1 MFLLIL
7 AVNAA
12 GWGIYVLCVMPHHF
26 NYQGVGGSRGLGV
39 GLGVAITAWFLGF
52 RHAFDADHIS
62 CIDNTTRKLMADGK
76 RPLGSGFFFSF
87 GHSTIV
93 VAVGVGI
100 TFAARAVF
108 GAVVNPSSTFETAGG
123 TAGTLVSAG
132 FLYLIAVL
140 NLIVLVGIFKVFRDM
155 RRGTYDEQELEA
167 QLQARGL
174 MYRFFGRF
182 MKSINHTWQLYF
194 VGLVF
199 GIGFDTATE
208 VVLLSAT
215 AYAAI
220 QGLPYYAV
228 LALPFL
234 FSGGMMLF
242 DTLDGCFMNFAYG
255 WAFARPVRK
264 VYYNLVITGLSIGA
278 AFIIGTI
285 EILGL
290 LTTEHTCAAASGR
303 SWPTSISTSPGSA
316 SPHYSSPS
324 GPPPSPIGG
333 GATLKPAG
341 GPPSPPRASPGTGD
355 GQTSE
360 PGTEASET
368 GVAPA
373 KRRRRPAKRRR
384 RPAKRRRR
392 PARSDTALR
401 QRSPRRLWLAELGVV
416 NVERLVRDEQEGH
429 VVVLGRAVLHLQPL
443 GEPHEAARAE
453 GTGVRPQ
460 NAVEDVHAVGTVV
473 RVPLIGESCEVL
485 HLHHRHTGVWILDEL
500 FRREIAVEL
509 VNVADLPRHG
519 VGVPAMHLTR

>member
-1 MFLLIL
+1 MGADLSGREWGRLAVMFGIIA
-7 AVNAA
+7 AVNAL
-12 GWGIYVLCVMPHHF
+12 GWGIYVLDVMPHHF
-26 NYQGVGGSRGLGV
+26 HYQGEGGSRGLGV

-93 VAVGVGI
+93 VAVGAGI

-108 GAVVNPSSTFETAGG
+108 GAVVNPSSTYETAGG
-123 TAGTLVSAG
+123 AAGTLVSAG

-140 NLIVLVGIFKVFRDM
+140 NLIVLAGIFKVFREM
-155 RRGTYDEQELEA
+155 RRGTYDEAALEA

-182 MKSINHTWQLYF
+182 MRSINHTWQLYF

-208 VVLLSAT
+208 VVLLAAT

-255 WAFARPVRK
+255 WAFAKPVRK

-285 EILGL
+285 EILGI
-290 LTTEHTCAAASGR
+290 LTTEAHLSGGFWSVMANFNINIAGFCIAALFIGVWAAALAYWRWGNVESR
-303 SWPTSISTSPGSA
+303 WTA
-316 SPHYSSPS
+316 NV
-324 GPPPSPIGG
+324 
-333 GATLKPAG
+333 PA
-341 GPPSPPRASPGTGD
+341 
-355 GQTSE
+355 E
-360 PGTEASET
+360 
-368 GVAPA
+368 
-373 KRRRRPAKRRR
+373 
-384 RPAKRRRR
+384 
-392 PARSDTALR
+392 PARS
-401 QRSPRRLWLAELGVV
+401 SPGA
-416 NVERLVRDEQEGH
+416 N
-429 VVVLGRAVLHLQPL
+429 
-443 GEPHEAARAE
+443 
-453 GTGVRPQ
+453 T
-460 NAVEDVHAVGTVV
+460 
-473 RVPLIGESCEVL
+473 
-485 HLHHRHTGVWILDEL
+485 
-500 FRREIAVEL
+500 
-509 VNVADLPRHG
+509 
-519 VGVPAMHLTR
+519 

>member
-1 MFLLIL
+1 MGADLSGREWARLAAMFAFIL
-7 AVNAA
+7 AINAL
-12 GWGIYVLCVMPHHF
+12 GWGIYVLDVMPHHF
-26 NYQGVGGSRGLGV
+26 NYQGEGGSRGLGV

-108 GAVVNPSSTFETAGG
+108 GAVVNPSSTYETAGG
-123 TAGTLVSAG
+123 AAGTLVSAA

-140 NLIVLVGIFKVFRDM
+140 NLIVLAGIFKVFREM
-155 RRGTYDEQELEA
+155 RNGTYDEAELEA

-182 MKSINHTWQLYF
+182 MRSITHTWQLYF

-208 VVLLSAT
+208 VVLLAAT

-220 QGLPYYAV
+220 SGLPYYAV

-255 WAFARPVRK
+255 WAFAKPVRK

-285 EILGL
+285 EILGI
-290 LTTEHTCAAASGR
+290 LTTEAHLTGGFWSVMANFNINVAGFCIAGLFIAVWAVALTYWRWGNVEAKWSANVPAGAA
-303 SWPTSISTSPGSA
+303 
-316 SPHYSSPS
+316 PS
-324 GPPPSPIGG
+324 Q
-333 GATLKPAG
+333 KPA
-341 GPPSPPRASPGTGD
+341 
-355 GQTSE
+355 
-360 PGTEASET
+360 
-368 GVAPA
+368 
-373 KRRRRPAKRRR
+373 
-384 RPAKRRRR
+384 
-392 PARSDTALR
+392 
-401 QRSPRRLWLAELGVV
+401 AE
-416 NVERLVRDEQEGH
+416 
-429 VVVLGRAVLHLQPL
+429 
-443 GEPHEAARAE
+443 
-453 GTGVRPQ
+453 
-460 NAVEDVHAVGTVV
+460 
-473 RVPLIGESCEVL
+473 S
-485 HLHHRHTGVWILDEL
+485 
-500 FRREIAVEL
+500 
-509 VNVADLPRHG
+509 
-519 VGVPAMHLTR
+519 

>member
-1 MFLLIL
+1 MFLFIL
-7 AVNAA
+7 AINAL
-12 GWGIYVLCVMPHHF
+12 GWGIYVLAVMPHHF
-26 NYQGVGGSRGLGV
+26 NYQGEGGSRGLGV

-93 VAVGVGI
+93 VLVGVGI
-100 TFAARAVF
+100 TIAARAVF
-108 GAVVNPSSTFETAGG
+108 GAVVNPSSTYETAGG
-123 TAGTLVSAG
+123 AAGTLVSAG

-140 NLIVLVGIFKVFRDM
+140 NLIVLAGIFKVFRDM
-155 RRGTYDEQELEA
+155 RRGTYDEAELEA

-182 MKSINHTWQLYF
+182 MRSITHTWQLYF

-208 VVLLSAT
+208 VVLLAAT

-285 EILGL
+285 EILGI
-290 LTTEHTCAAASGR
+290 LTTEAHLSGGFWSVMANFNINIAGFCIAALFILVWAAALAYWRWGNVEARWTASV
-303 SWPTSISTSPGSA
+303 PVSPGQG
-316 SPHYSSPS
+316 S
-324 GPPPSPIGG
+324 GP
-333 GATLKPAG
+333 
-341 GPPSPPRASPGTGD
+341 
-355 GQTSE
+355 
-360 PGTEASET
+360 
-368 GVAPA
+368 
-373 KRRRRPAKRRR
+373 
-384 RPAKRRRR
+384 
-392 PARSDTALR
+392 
-401 QRSPRRLWLAELGVV
+401 
-416 NVERLVRDEQEGH
+416 
-429 VVVLGRAVLHLQPL
+429 
-443 GEPHEAARAE
+443 
-453 GTGVRPQ
+453 
-460 NAVEDVHAVGTVV
+460 
-473 RVPLIGESCEVL
+473 
-485 HLHHRHTGVWILDEL
+485 
-500 FRREIAVEL
+500 
-509 VNVADLPRHG
+509 ADNG
-519 VGVPAMHLTR
+519 

>member
-1 MFLLIL
+1 MQEVREGPRPRAKRPGSRLSAIRRGLTGGEWGRLAAMFGFIL
-7 AVNAA
+7 ALNVA

-26 NYQGVGGSRGLGV
+26 NYQGEGGSSGLGV

-87 GHSTIV
+87 GHSTVIM
-93 VAVGVGI
+93 AVGVGI
-100 TFAARAVF
+100 TIAARAVF
-108 GAVVNPSSTFETAGG
+108 GAVVDPSSAYETAGG

-140 NLIVLVGIFKVFRDM
+140 NLIVLSGIFKVFREM
-155 RRGTYDEQELEA
+155 RSGVYNETELEA

-199 GIGFDTATE
+199 GIGFDTTTE
-208 VVLLSAT
+208 VLLLAAT
-215 AYAAI
+215 TYAAI

-255 WAFARPVRK
+255 WAFAKPVRK

-285 EILGL
+285 EILGV
-290 LTTEHTCAAASGR
+290 LTSEVHLHGPFWDLMANFNINVAGFCIAGLFVGVWAAALLYWRLGQVEARWTASVGVTPGKD
-303 SWPTSISTSPGSA
+303 PT
-316 SPHYSSPS
+316 
-324 GPPPSPIGG
+324 
-333 GATLKPAG
+333 
-341 GPPSPPRASPGTGD
+341 
-355 GQTSE
+355 
-360 PGTEASET
+360 
-368 GVAPA
+368 
-373 KRRRRPAKRRR
+373 
-384 RPAKRRRR
+384 
-392 PARSDTALR
+392 ARSTF
-401 QRSPRRLWLAELGVV
+401 G
-416 NVERLVRDEQEGH
+416 
-429 VVVLGRAVLHLQPL
+429 
-443 GEPHEAARAE
+443 
-453 GTGVRPQ
+453 
-460 NAVEDVHAVGTVV
+460 
-473 RVPLIGESCEVL
+473 
-485 HLHHRHTGVWILDEL
+485 
-500 FRREIAVEL
+500 
-509 VNVADLPRHG
+509 
-519 VGVPAMHLTR
+519 